1 MVGDFTDVNITA
13 IDIEYSETFLER
25 VKKLQMDLWSDL
37 EHKDV
42 SGVEIIRRLTKER
55 KKNVIMP
62 VVFTSTL
69 GV

>member
-1 MVGDFTDVNITA
+1 
-13 IDIEYSETFLER
+13 
-25 VKKLQMDLWSDL
+25 MDLWSDL

-69 GV
+69 GLVQG